1 MNTYSTSLAEF
12 VKQDFR
18 TASIFEKYH
27 MDFCCHGKMTL
38 QQACQKQGVSV
49 DDVLSEL
56 NALKTEQ
63 HDTPNYAAMPI
74 DALIAHIL
82 DTHHVYV
89 RKMLPV
95 ISEHLSKVVQKHS
108 DKHPELLRLK
118 SLFGKVSFELEL
130 HLHKEEQILFPY
142 ILALYDAKQKGL
154 EPPRAHFGTV
164 RNPVRM
170 MEMEHDAAGE
180 DFRLIRNIT
189 NNLVPPDDACETYK
203 VLFKELE
210 DFERDLHMHIFLEN
224 ELVHKEA
231 VKLEEDVR
239 HVATL

>member
-1 MNTYSTSLAEF
+1 MNAYSTSLAEF

-18 TASIFEKYH
+18 AAAIFEKYH

-38 QQACQKQGVSV
+38 QEACQKQGVSADEV
-49 DDVLSEL
+49 FSEL

-63 HDTPNYAAMPI
+63 LDTPNYARMPI
-74 DALIAHIL
+74 DVLIAHIL

-118 SLFGKVSFELEL
+118 SRFEKVRFDLEM

-142 ILALYDAKQKGL
+142 ILALHDAKQKGL

-170 MEMEHDAAGE
+170 MEMEHDVAGE
-180 DFRLIRNIT
+180 DFRQIRNIT
-189 NNLVPPDDACETYK
+189 HNLVPPDDACETYK

-210 DFERDLHMHIFLEN
+210 DFERDLHMHVFLEN
-224 ELVHKEA
+224 ELLHKGA
-231 VKLEEDVR
+231 IRLEEELHQSAAV
-239 HVATL
+239 